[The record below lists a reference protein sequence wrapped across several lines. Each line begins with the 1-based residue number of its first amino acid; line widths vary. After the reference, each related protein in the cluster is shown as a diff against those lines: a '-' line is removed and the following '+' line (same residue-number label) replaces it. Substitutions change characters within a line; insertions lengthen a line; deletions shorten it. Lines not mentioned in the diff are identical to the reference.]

1 MKFDPETGKAKRKKK
16 TPARMRAWRLICLSL
31 IPVLVLSGCGG
42 KTADEEETQS
52 DEAESESADEAVS
65 LADSK
70 ISIYAGT
77 AIFFEAE
84 DDSDDTDDTDEA
96 AGDTDESAD
105 DNDEADENTNETTAA
120 VDDSNTGNASSIV
133 SSVDDTSGNGF
144 LISSRFSTSKDST
157 FLYAESV
164 KGDFESAEITDAY
177 LASDWSKNS
186 DDDEAEDS
194 DDSDDNESEGS
205 DDSGDVY
212 QPVTILYTDES
223 VNSSTGSLTLFG
235 YLFETAGTYRAD
247 VAIENA
253 SGEVTETTIIVNV
266 LENTYVDD
274 FESDEVLSGTIVLS
288 ESEYALSCIEDA
300 YNLLITDF
308 VMECVDELSDLTNES
323 QILDL
328 AMETECLDDYNTIAD
343 AFDAEVISPEQLVD
357 DCLDILAEIDENGGL
372 IEDEEDG
379 TLSISSGSASDVGGS
394 SSGAASIPAWAYGN
408 SSSSDEEETTSH
420 VHAWIARYKTV
431 TVTEEETEIVEK
443 DALVCSCGET
453 FLDED
458 YDSDDEQY
466 AAWSEH
472 NESEH
477 SGLGTCS
484 NESVSVSVVTGTTT
498 SEEEVIAYYVCK
510 CGKIKGA
517 D

>member
-84 DDSDDTDDTDEA
+84 DDS
-96 AGDTDESAD
+96 
-105 DNDEADENTNETTAA
+105 
-120 VDDSNTGNASSIV
+120 NTGNASSIV

-186 DDDEAEDS
+186 DDDESE
-194 DDSDDNESEGS
+194 DSDDNESEGS

-235 YLFETAGTYRAD
+235 YLFETSGTYRAD

-343 AFDAEVISPEQLVD
+343 AFDAEAISPEQLVD

-484 NESVSVSVVTGTTT
+484 NESVSVPVVTGTTT

>member
-84 DDSDDTDDTDEA
+84 DDS
-96 AGDTDESAD
+96 
-105 DNDEADENTNETTAA
+105 
-120 VDDSNTGNASSIV
+120 NTGNASSIV

-186 DDDEAEDS
+186 DDDESEDS

-205 DDSGDVY
+205 DDSDDSDDVY

-328 AMETECLDDYNTIAD
+328 AMETECLDGYNTIAD
-343 AFDAEVISPEQLVD
+343 AFDAEAISPEQLVD

-484 NESVSVSVVTGTTT
+484 NESISVSVVTGTTT

>member
-84 DDSDDTDDTDEA
+84 ED
-96 AGDTDESAD
+96 
-105 DNDEADENTNETTAA
+105 TNETTAA

-144 LISSRFSTSKDST
+144 LISSRFSTSKDSA

-186 DDDEAEDS
+186 DDDESEDS
-194 DDSDDNESEGS
+194 DDSDDNESEGSDDS

-343 AFDAEVISPEQLVD
+343 AFDAEAISPEQLVD

-498 SEEEVIAYYVCK
+498 SEEEVIAYYVCR